1 MMWWSGDMV
10 GWLECVNMV
19 WGWSGAMIFLCFL
32 NGEIVIWCN
41 GDMVKLSNG
50 ELFFGGH
57 VIIDGDMVK
66 RWNGE

>member
-1 MMWWSGDMV
+1 
-10 GWLECVNMV
+10 
-19 WGWSGAMIFLCFL
+19 MIFLCFL

-66 RWNGE
+66 R